1 MWIHQKP
8 EPVTLLD
15 IGSSGNKITN
25 KNVIRFLSELQK
37 LRPFAHH
44 PSCNYYR
51 NHLIWFGKV
60 PLCMGCTMMSLGVVI
75 GLLLISTFN
84 LSVIPL
90 EYLLII
96 GILLYIPAIIQ
107 TKIQVKSY
115 KLLARTSLGISVI
128 FLVYAGLWLPPL
140 SLLGIVLRFGFI
152 GIFLAVGKLTLRLRA
167 KLALSP
173 CDNCPEGRFPV
184 CSYTNSR
191 MQKLS
196 KLHFQTSGDN
206 DPDMDGI
213 IQAFQSLSNYYTIK
227 LDNSHD

>member
-8 EPVTLLD
+8 ESVTLLD
-15 IGSSGNKITN
+15 IGSSGSKTSN

-37 LRPFAHH
+37 LQPFAHH

-60 PLCMGCTMMSLGVVI
+60 PVCMGCAMMSLGAVI
-75 GLLLISTFN
+75 GLLLIPTFN
-84 LSVIPL
+84 LSAIPL

-107 TKIQVKSY
+107 TKIQVRSY

-128 FLVYAGLWLPPL
+128 FLLYAGLWLPPW
-140 SLLGIVLRFGFI
+140 SFLGMVLRFGFI
-152 GIFLAVGKLTLRLRA
+152 GVFLAVWKLTLRLRA

-191 MQKLS
+191 MKKLS
-196 KLHFQTSGDN
+196 ELHFQTSGNN
-206 DPDMDGI
+206 DPEIDTI
-213 IQAFQSLSNYYTIK
+213 IQAFQSLSNYYT
-227 LDNSHD
+227 L